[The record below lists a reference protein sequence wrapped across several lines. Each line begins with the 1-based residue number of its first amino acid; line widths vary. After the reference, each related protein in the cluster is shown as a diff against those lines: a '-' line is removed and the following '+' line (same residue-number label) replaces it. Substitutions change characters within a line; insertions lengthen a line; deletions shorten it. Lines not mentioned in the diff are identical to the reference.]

1 MRTLCE
7 STRPSAQ
14 SSRCTSCS
22 LDISRLSTSTRLWF
36 RTPAYFAMFM
46 AKAVLPMEGR
56 PAMMMKSLDWKPEV
70 ISSSLAN
77 PVARPVTCSFWS

>member
-7 STRPSAQ
+7 STRASAQ

-22 LDISRLSTSTRLWF
+22 FDISRLSTSTRLWST
-36 RTPAYFAMFM
+36 TPAYLAMLS
-46 AKAVLPMEGR
+46 AKAVFPIEGR

-70 ISSSLAN
+70 ISSSLPN
-77 PVARPVTCSFWS
+77 PVASPVTCSLRS

>member
-7 STRPSAQ
+7 STFASAH

-22 LDISRLSTSTRLWF
+22 LDISRLSTSTRLWSS
-36 RTPAYFAMFM
+36 TPAYLAMFS

-70 ISSSLAN
+70 MRSSLSK
-77 PVARPVTCSFWS
+77 PVARPVMCSFRS